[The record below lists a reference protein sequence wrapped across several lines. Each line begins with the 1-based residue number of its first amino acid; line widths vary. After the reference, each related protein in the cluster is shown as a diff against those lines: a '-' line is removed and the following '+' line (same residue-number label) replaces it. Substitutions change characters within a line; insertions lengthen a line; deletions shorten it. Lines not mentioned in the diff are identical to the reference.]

1 MRHTTPL
8 FCILHQMRHIDV
20 HRTNGEP
27 IPQLILTCPDY
38 VCRNYHELVETES
51 YPPCYRII
59 PTLSIFT
66 IHSWMSA
73 LQLERF
79 EQKASQLSE
88 RLKRCN
94 SNWED
99 AFFITLARNFGFGL
113 NGDAFETWA
122 NRIPLRAVDK
132 HRDELFQIEAFFF
145 GQAGLLQGTAGDEYY
160 LRLKKEYEYL
170 SHKFGL
176 TPMDVSQ
183 WRFLRLRPPIPH
195 HTNSATGSAVSPLL
209 RTAFAHHGS
218 GNSNQSA

>member
-1 MRHTTPL
+1 M
-8 FCILHQMRHIDV
+8 

-59 PTLSIFT
+59 PTLSMFT

-99 AFFITLARNFGFGL
+99 AFFIT
-113 NGDAFETWA
+113 
-122 NRIPLRAVDK
+122 
-132 HRDELFQIEAFFF
+132 
-145 GQAGLLQGTAGDEYY
+145 
-160 LRLKKEYEYL
+160 
-170 SHKFGL
+170 
-176 TPMDVSQ
+176 
-183 WRFLRLRPPIPH
+183 
-195 HTNSATGSAVSPLL
+195 
-209 RTAFAHHGS
+209 
-218 GNSNQSA
+218 